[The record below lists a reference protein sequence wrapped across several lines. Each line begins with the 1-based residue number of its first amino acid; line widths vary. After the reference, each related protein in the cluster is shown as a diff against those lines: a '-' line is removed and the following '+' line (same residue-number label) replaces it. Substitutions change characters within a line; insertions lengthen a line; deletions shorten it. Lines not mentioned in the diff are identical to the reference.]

1 MKKDID
7 NLLKQWD
14 AQSRPGELAP
24 DEMASKIKQSIDNTP
39 VIINDQESPQR
50 TVHINW
56 IYAAAAAILILTATI
71 GVLVQQ
77 LHSVKHFPEFQG
89 IRKSEL
95 AELKKINNELR
106 LLFPDSLNSFCIVNG
121 AISINT
127 GNGTAD
133 PDEDAGKQQL
143 LVRYS
148 VMQKQHDKWVTVA
161 RNDIVTQVGR
171 NVQLSDNGKTPKG
184 YIWSWPADK
193 NVIALESDIN
203 ISVGK
208 HKFPIKFF
216 GGQRLNVPNK
226 LKETANVKIY
236 QTVTLI

>member
-14 AQSRPGELAP
+14 AHSRQGDLTP
-24 DEMASKIKQSIDNTP
+24 DEMASRIKQSLDNSP
-39 VIINDQESPQR
+39 VVIKEPEPHQR

-56 IYAAAAAILILTATI
+56 IYAAAAAIIILTATI

-77 LHSVKHFPEFQG
+77 LHRVKHFPEFQG

-127 GNGTAD
+127 GTAESND
-133 PDEDAGKQQL
+133 DVGKQQL

-208 HKFPIKFF
+208 RKFPIKFF
-216 GGQRLNVPNK
+216 GGQQLNVPNK